1 MTTTPADS
9 ERAPGATAL
18 MLLLFVSTLTVMAG
32 AILTPVVAVIREAL
46 SLNGT
51 QAGLVITAHSL
62 VIAVASPLVGWC
74 VDRWG
79 YRVPL
84 SVGLL
89 VYGAAGGA
97 GLVTE
102 SYPALIATRVLFG
115 FGATA
120 VFTGSTVAMLT
131 LYRGR
136 LRDRAMGWRSAAI
149 SAGGVVWPLV
159 GGALGTLSWQAPFAT
174 YLVGVPL
181 GVALLVLLPN
191 PPASE
196 EVPGRASPLRLLRQ
210 PSAIG
215 FSLLM
220 VTTSALLY
228 ALVVFIPQR
237 LGEVG
242 VTSPLVVSLFPVT
255 WSAGI
260 ALVGLGYARLK
271 QRLSYAALLRVWAAT
286 SAAAFLVLGVTS
298 EVVVMW
304 LAVGLFGVSLGIAIP
319 ALTVLIGQSAP
330 PELRGQAVALL
341 TTATFGGQ
349 VLAPLLLGP
358 VMDATAITTGY
369 LGLAALS
376 AVILA
381 VVWGSRITDPTGTA
395 ESTTSPTG
403 G

>member
-1 MTTTPADS
+1 MAET
-9 ERAPGATAL
+9 RPGTEGAGTTAL
-18 MLLLFVSTLTVMAG
+18 VLLLFVSTLTVMAG
-32 AILTPVVAVIREAL
+32 AILTPVVAVLREVLDL
-46 SLNGT
+46 SGT
-51 QAGLVITAHSL
+51 QAGLVITTHAL

-84 SVGLL
+84 AAGLL
-89 VYGAAGGA
+89 VYGVAGGA

-120 VFTGSTVAMLT
+120 VFTGSTVAMLA

-136 LRDRAMGWRSAAI
+136 SRDRAMGWRSAAI
-149 SAGGVVWPLV
+149 SAGGVLWPLA
-159 GGALGTLSWQAPFAT
+159 GGALGTLSWQAPFAV

-181 GVALLVLLPN
+181 GVALLVLLPT
-191 PPASE
+191 PPASD
-196 EVPGRASPLRLLRQ
+196 EVSNGASPLRVLRR
-210 PSAIG
+210 PSTLG
-215 FSLLM
+215 FSVLM

-237 LGEVG
+237 LAEVG

-271 QRLSYAALLRVWAAT
+271 RRLGYAALLRVWAAT
-286 SAAAFLVLGVTS
+286 SAAAFLILGVTS
-298 EVVVMW
+298 EVALMW
-304 LAVGLFGVSLGIAIP
+304 LAVGVFGLGLGIAIP
-319 ALTVLIGQSAP
+319 ALTVLIGESAP

-369 LGLAALS
+369 LGIAALS
-376 AVILA
+376 TMILA
-381 VVWGSRITDPTGTA
+381 VVWAARIPDPAVAAGAPT
-395 ESTTSPTG
+395 STTHR
-403 G
+403 